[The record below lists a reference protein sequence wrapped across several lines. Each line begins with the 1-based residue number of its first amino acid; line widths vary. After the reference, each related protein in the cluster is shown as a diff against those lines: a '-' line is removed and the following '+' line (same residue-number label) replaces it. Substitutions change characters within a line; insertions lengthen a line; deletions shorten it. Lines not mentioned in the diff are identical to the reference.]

1 MAENQSSRYVPN
13 EFVMLSLTDFI
24 ISSSLISD
32 RVTEYLV
39 PFFRRYSELRRNNFS
54 SIRSISLPYTKP
66 FPILSLVYRQ
76 SNPVIKKRREYE
88 RRCFLVL
95 SAPFTAVAYP
105 DQSRSL
111 PAFSQDDEL
120 SSPTPLMPL
129 KSPLCAFSGILEG
142 GGMTGSIL

>member
-39 PFFRRYSELRRNNFS
+39 PFFRRYSELRGNNFS

-66 FPILSLVYRQ
+66 FPIFSLVYRQ

-95 SAPFTAVAYP
+95 SAPFTAVAHHGKAVHCLR
-105 DQSRSL
+105 SRKMMNYHRLRLEYLSKARYAPL
-111 PAFSQDDEL
+111 AAF
-120 SSPTPLMPL
+120 
-129 KSPLCAFSGILEG
+129 
-142 GGMTGSIL
+142 